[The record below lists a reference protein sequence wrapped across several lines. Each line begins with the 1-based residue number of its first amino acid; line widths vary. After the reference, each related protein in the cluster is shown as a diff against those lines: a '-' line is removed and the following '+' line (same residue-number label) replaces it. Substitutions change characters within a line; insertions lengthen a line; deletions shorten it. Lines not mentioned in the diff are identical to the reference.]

1 MLRTPLIGI
10 ALCSSVLIFQVPAL
24 GQSGANWVDGTL
36 YEYISDGAW
45 CWFQDE
51 RAVVDT
57 AKNKLIIG
65 TANMQSSV
73 DVIIF
78 NIGTKKVESTK
89 RFNRLDYTD
98 DHNSP
103 AVMVA
108 ANGNY
113 IAMWAHHYDKYN
125 HHYSIYNG
133 SSWSGE
139 KTFNWNTIP
148 GGTDYT
154 IAYSNLY
161 YLSKEKRIYNF
172 SRANDKAPNF
182 LYSDDNGS
190 TWQFGGQLT
199 TNNSNTYNKGYY
211 KYWGNGVDR
220 IDMAFTE
227 EHPRD
232 QTTSIYHGYIQDK
245 KTYNSDGKVA
255 DEDIYDRGQ
264 MPSFDKFTKVFAH
277 GTVVNGVTMGRCWQH
292 DVARYADGTVAII
305 FKARANNSE
314 TDHRNFYARFDGGKW
329 NITYLGKAGTK
340 MYDSEQDYTGLG
352 ALNPD
357 DPNRIYLCS
366 TFNPGN
372 DNTQASSKR
381 EIWRGTTQDHGATW
395 KWEAVTANSSAD
407 NFRPIVP
414 KWKPGKEAVLW
425 FRGTY
430 NTAQNFSTKAVGTF
444 YDYDVAASKK
454 ENHAAIAT
462 TSDFNGILAS
472 SASHRIT
479 VQYTVPKRSPVTLK
493 IFAVS
498 GKKVALLVNTVK
510 TAGTYTQVWDTR
522 GLPAGMYLAQ
532 ISIGTLSHVVRVR
545 VEN

>member
-1 MLRTPLIGI
+1 M
-10 ALCSSVLIFQVPAL
+10 LIFQATTFC
-24 GQSGANWVDGTL
+24 QSGTNWVDGTL
-36 YEYISDGAW
+36 IEYISDGAW

-57 AKNKLIIG
+57 AKNKLIVG
-65 TANMQSSV
+65 SANMQASV
-73 DVIIF
+73 DVIIY

-98 DHNSP
+98 DHNAP

-108 ANGNY
+108 ASGNY
-113 IAMWAHHYDKYN
+113 IALWAHHYDKYN
-125 HHYSIYNG
+125 THYSVYNG
-133 SSWSGE
+133 SSWAAE

-154 IAYSNLY
+154 IAYCNVY
-161 YLSKEKRIYNF
+161 YLSKEKRVFNF

-182 LYSDDNGS
+182 LYSEDDGN
-190 TWQFGGQLT
+190 TWKFGGQLT

-220 IDMAFTE
+220 IDMVFTE

-232 QTTSIYHGYIQDK
+232 QTTSIYHGYIQGG
-245 KTYNSDGKVA
+245 KTYNTKGEVA
-255 DEDIYDRGQ
+255 DEDIYDRAH
-264 MPSFDKFTKVFAH
+264 MPMFDKFTKVFAH
-277 GTVVNGVTMGRCWQH
+277 GTVVNGVTMGRCWEH
-292 DVARYADGTVAII
+292 DIARYEDGTVAIL

-314 TDHRNFYARFDGGKW
+314 TDHRNFYARYDGNGWKV
-329 NITYLGKAGTK
+329 TYIGKAGTK

-357 DPNRIYLCS
+357 DPDRIYLCS

-372 DNTQASSKR
+372 DNTAASSRR

-395 KWEAVTANSSAD
+395 KWEPVTANSSVD

-414 KWKPGKEAVLW
+414 QWKPGKEAVLW

-430 NTAQNFSTKAVGTF
+430 ETAQIFTTKVVGTF
-444 YDYDVAASKK
+444 YDYDVVDAKKSGLPLRFSKGDFK
-454 ENHAAIAT
+454 AIDAT
-462 TSDFNGILAS
+462 LAS
-472 SASHRIT
+472 RRVT
-479 VQYTVPKRSPVTLK
+479 LRYTVPERSPVLLQV
-493 IFAVS
+493 FSVS
-498 GKKVALLVNTVK
+498 GQKVASLVNKVMA
-510 TAGTYTQVWDTR
+510 AGPYSLEWDTR
-522 GLPAGMYLAQ
+522 NLTAGMYFVQ
-532 ISIGTLSHVVRVR
+532 ISFGSTSQVIPVKVQ
-545 VEN
+545 E